1 MGMSETSDLKELC
14 GLGSVLDEHLAAFH
28 SQTPGVVMAEALLK
42 VRARSKAIVPLVP
55 NRVQREFERRRGQSN
70 IVLKARQMGVSTWVA
85 GRFFLKTITQ
95 PGTMSVL
102 VAHTQK
108 DAELLFDVVR
118 RFYQNLPQ
126 ELRRGV
132 LRTSRANAGQ
142 LVFPSLDSEYRVV
155 SAGDANAGRG
165 MTIQN
170 LHCSEVARW
179 PGNSAETLAG
189 LRAALPPGGEIVL
202 ESTPNGPS
210 GCFYNEWKNAEET
223 GMVRHFFPW
232 WWESAYVSDTVTEDG
247 LTADEVQV
255 RARWGLSLEQIAYRR
270 RLKLQCGALT
280 RQEYAEDAEEC
291 FLASGDCFFEVEA
304 IDRRLRETTEPTE
317 RRLAGALQIWFPP
330 APGREYIVAAD
341 PAGGGV
347 EGDYSAVQV
356 VDRETGLQCAELRA
370 KMTVLEVA
378 RACKELA
385 AEYNGALLA
394 VERNNHGSGVLA
406 HLNGSYRYDRLY
418 SEGGKDGWLT
428 TSVSRP
434 AVLARLGSAIAES
447 AEIFQ
452 SRRLLTEC
460 RVFVRHAN
468 GSTSAQAGEHDDC
481 VMAMAIALAVRAEFR
496 GAN

>member
-1 MGMSETSDLKELC
+1 MNHTSDLNELC
-14 GLGSVLDEHLAAFH
+14 GFGSVLDEPLASFHLR
-28 SQTPGVVMAEALLK
+28 TPGVFLAEALLK
-42 VRARSKAIVPLVP
+42 VRARSRAIVPLVP

-70 IVLKARQMGVSTWVA
+70 IVLKARQMGMSTWVA

-95 PGTMSVL
+95 PGTLSVL
-102 VAHTQK
+102 VAHTQA
-108 DAELLFDVVR
+108 DAKTLFDVVH
-118 RFYQNLPQ
+118 RFYRNLPQ
-126 ELRRGV
+126 ELRGGV
-132 LRTSRANAGQ
+132 LRTSRANTFQ
-142 LVFPSLDSEYRVV
+142 LVFPALDSEYRVV

-179 PGNSAETLAG
+179 PGNAAETLAG
-189 LRAALPPGGEIVL
+189 LRAAMPPEGELVL

-210 GCFYNEWKNAEET
+210 GCFYNEWKNADEAE
-223 GMVRHFFPW
+223 MVRHFFPW
-232 WWESAYVSDTVTEDG
+232 WWENAYVSDAVTEDC
-247 LTADEVQV
+247 LTAEEAQL
-255 RARWGLSLEQIAYRR
+255 RARWGLSLEQIGHRR
-270 RLKLQCGALT
+270 KLNLQCGVLT

-291 FLASGDCFFEVEA
+291 FLASGDCFFDVGA

-317 RRLAGALQIWFPP
+317 CRLSGVLQIWFPP
-330 APGREYIVAAD
+330 ARGREYVVAAD

-356 VDRETGLQCAELRA
+356 VDRGSGLQCAELRA
-370 KMTVLEVA
+370 KLSVLEVA
-378 RACKELA
+378 RECEALA
-385 AEYNGALLA
+385 REYNGALLA

-406 HLNGSYRYDRLY
+406 YLKSSFRYDRLY

-428 TSVSRP
+428 TSISRP
-434 AVLARLGSAIAES
+434 AVLARLGSAIADS
-447 AEIFQ
+447 ARIFQ

-468 GSTSAQAGEHDDC
+468 GTTSAQAGEHDDC

-496 GAN
+496 GSNAG

>member
-1 MGMSETSDLKELC
+1 MSDTSDLKELC
-14 GLGSVLDEHLAAFH
+14 GLGSVLDEHPATFG

-42 VRARSKAIVPLVP
+42 VRAKSGAIVPLVP
-55 NRVQREFERRRGQSN
+55 NRVQREFERRRGKSN

-95 PGTMSVL
+95 PGTLSVL
-102 VAHTQK
+102 VAHTQA
-108 DAELLFDVVR
+108 DAEMLFDVVR

-132 LRTSRANAGQ
+132 LRTSRANACQ

-155 SAGDANAGRG
+155 SAGDVNAGRG

-179 PGNSAETLAG
+179 PGNPAETLAG
-189 LRAALPPGGEIVL
+189 LRAAMPPRGELVL

-210 GCFYNEWKNAEET
+210 GCFYSEWKQAADT

-232 WWESAYVSDTVTEDG
+232 WWEESYVSIAVTEES
-247 LTADEVQV
+247 LTADEAQL
-255 RARWGLSLEQIAYRR
+255 RARWGLSLEQIGHRR
-270 RLKLQCGALT
+270 KLKLQCGALT

-291 FLASGDCFFEVEA
+291 FLTSGDCFFEVEA

-330 APGREYIVAAD
+330 APGREYVVAAD

-356 VDRETGLQCAELRA
+356 LDRETGLQCAELQA
-370 KMTVLEVA
+370 KLTVLEIA
-378 RACKELA
+378 RECKALA

-406 HLNGSYRYDRLY
+406 HLRSSYRYDRLY

-434 AVLARLGSAIAES
+434 AVLARLGSAIAEG

-468 GSTSAQAGEHDDC
+468 GTARAQAGEHDDC
-481 VMAMAIALAVRAEFR
+481 VMAMAIAMAVRAEFR
-496 GAN
+496 GTNAG

>member
-1 MGMSETSDLKELC
+1 MNLTSDLNELC
-14 GLGSVLDEHLAAFH
+14 GFGSLLDEHLAALR
-28 SQTPGVVMAEALLK
+28 SRTPGVFLAEALLK
-42 VRARSKAIVPLVP
+42 VRGRNRCTVPLIP
-55 NRVQREFERRRGQSN
+55 NRVQHAFEQRRGQNN

-95 PGTMSVL
+95 PGTLSVQ
-102 VAHTQK
+102 VAHTQT
-108 DAELLFDVVR
+108 DAEMLFEIVR
-118 RFYQNLPQ
+118 RFYRNLPQ
-126 ELRRGV
+126 DLRRGV
-132 LRTSRANAGQ
+132 LRTSRANACQ
-142 LVFPSLDSEYRVV
+142 LVFPALDSEYRVV

-179 PGNSAETLAG
+179 PGNAAETLTG
-189 LRAALPPGGEIVL
+189 LRAALPPGGELVL

-210 GCFYNEWKNAEET
+210 GCFYNEWKNADES

-232 WWESAYVSDTVTEDG
+232 WWESAYVSDAVTEG
-247 LTADEVQV
+247 SLTTEEVQL
-255 RARWGLSLEQIAYRR
+255 RARWGLSPEQIGYRR

-280 RQEYAEDAEEC
+280 RQEYAENPEEC
-291 FLASGDCFFEVEA
+291 FLTSGDCFFEVDA
-304 IDRRLRETTEPTE
+304 IDRRLRETLEPTE

-330 APGREYIVAAD
+330 AAGREYVVAAD

-370 KMTVLEVA
+370 KLSVLESA
-378 RACKELA
+378 RECAALA
-385 AEYNGALLA
+385 REYNGALLA

-406 HLNGSYRYDRLY
+406 YLKGSCAYDHLYG
-418 SEGGKDGWLT
+418 EGGKDGWLT

-434 AVLARLGSAIAES
+434 AVLARLGSALVDS

-468 GSTSAQAGEHDDC
+468 GTTSAQAGEHDDC

-496 GAN
+496 GSNA